1 MRLWGRGTFEKAI
14 VCEWDRGLAQIDSDL
29 RRDYVRTSFGGQFG
43 TLDGKFGNFFPDQF
57 N

>member
-14 VCEWDRGLAQIDSDL
+14 VCEWDRGFAQIDSDL
-29 RRDYVRTSFGGQFG
+29 RRDYVRTSFGSQFG
-43 TLDGKFGNFFPDQF
+43 TLDGKFGNFSPDQF